1 MGMQSIFRSVYR
13 LLLRGNRHL
22 LLVLPVI
29 RVETESSV
37 MRVGTVQAC
46 SSAAGL
52 YTGRIGLAS
61 IHGTCPGKNV
71 MKEGE

>member
-1 MGMQSIFRSVYR
+1 
-13 LLLRGNRHL
+13 